1 MFINYEKEG
10 MTMASEHVSP
20 EKETGKARHG
30 KKPEKQVQLGKT
42 KKKGRGRIALGVVMS
57 TFGAICLV
65 LAILINSMLARF
77 GSSLDNATFLE
88 EDTLKPDYSGYEQD
102 DLIDY
107 TPEDLSKL
115 EVRGNND
122 YVTNYL
128 LIGCDSRSGERAR
141 SDTNIIL
148 SINDKTKTIKLVSIL
163 RDTWVYNPGLGGYDR
178 INAAFM
184 YAGFD
189 GLLST
194 VESNFC
200 LDIDQAVMVDF
211 NSFASA
217 VDALGGIDVDVD
229 EAAAS
234 WIPKEDPHNPDSFAK
249 SEDGIQIREP
259 IGYEAGNYHLAGF
272 QALAFCRLRYI
283 YADSDISRQR
293 NQRRVISGL
302 IKTAMQNPTKIFNVL
317 DAVLADVTLY
327 RISKGEILS
336 YVDNATKYLG
346 YKIEMDYEFT
356 YQNMTTAGGAMVLTL
371 PDQEQQLM
379 NLHEYLYG
387 EGE

>member
-1 MFINYEKEG
+1 MAKEQG
-10 MTMASEHVSP
+10 AAERES
-20 EKETGKARHG
+20 GKARHG
-30 KKPEKQVQLGKT
+30 KKPEKRVQLT
-42 KKKGRGRIALGVVMS
+42 KANKKNRGRIALGVVMS
-57 TFGAICLV
+57 TVGVICLV
-65 LAILINSMLARF
+65 VAILINGVLARL

-88 EDTLKPDYSGYEQD
+88 NDTLKPDYSDYEQD
-102 DLIDY
+102 DLVDY
-107 TPEDLSKL
+107 TPEDLSTL

-128 LIGCDSRSGERAR
+128 LVGVDSRTGERAR

-178 INAAFM
+178 INAAFQ

-200 LDIDQAVMVDF
+200 LDIEQAVMVDF
-211 NSFASA
+211 NGFSAA
-217 VDALGGIDVDVD
+217 VDALGGIDVEVD
-229 EAAAS
+229 EQGVS
-234 WIPKEDPHNPDSFAK
+234 WIPKEDPGNPDSFAK
-249 SEDGIQIREP
+249 DLYGNQIREP
-259 IGYEAGNYHLAGF
+259 IGYEAGVYHLQGF
-272 QALAFCRLRYI
+272 QALSYCRVRYA
-283 YADSDISRQR
+283 YVDSDISRQR

-302 IKTAMQNPTKIFNVL
+302 IKTAMQNPGKIFNVL
-317 DAVLADVTLY
+317 DAVLTDVTLY

-371 PDQEQQLM
+371 PNQEQQLM
-379 NLHEYLYG
+379 DLHTYLYG
-387 EGE
+387 E

>member
-1 MFINYEKEG
+1 MAKEQ
-10 MTMASEHVSP
+10 TSP
-20 EKETGKARHG
+20 ETKTGTARHG
-30 KKPEKQVQLGKT
+30 KKPEKQVQLNKAN
-42 KKKGRGRIALGVVMS
+42 KKSRGRIALGVVMS
-57 TFGAICLV
+57 TFGVICLV

-77 GSSLDNATFLE
+77 GSSLDNATFIE
-88 EDTLKPDYSGYEQD
+88 EDTIKPDYSGYEQD
-102 DLIDY
+102 DLVDY

-141 SDTNIIL
+141 SDTNIIM
-148 SINDKTKTIKLVSIL
+148 SINDKTKTIKLVSML

-211 NSFASA
+211 HGFEAA
-217 VDALGGIDVDVD
+217 VDALGGIDIEVD

-234 WIPKEDPHNPDSFAK
+234 WIPKQDPGDPDSFAK
-249 SEDGIQIREP
+249 HLYGNQIREP
-259 IGYEAGNYHLAGF
+259 IGYEAGVYHLQGF
-272 QALAFCRLRYI
+272 QALSFCRVRYA
-283 YADSDISRQR
+283 YVDSDISRQR

-302 IKTAMQNPTKIFNVL
+302 IKTAVQNPTKIFNVL
-317 DAVLADVTLY
+317 DAVLTDVTLY

-336 YVDNATKYLG
+336 YVDNATRYLG

-371 PDQEQQLM
+371 PDQERQLM